1 MKEEM
6 INKAYEIA
14 KERYA
19 ELGVDTEK
27 VLKQMTLSA
36 SRTLQVR

>member
-1 MKEEM
+1 MKEEL

-19 ELGVDTEK
+19 ALGLDVES
-27 VLKQMTLSA
+27 VYLYALLA
-36 SRTLQVR
+36 GR

>member
-19 ELGVDTEK
+19 ELSGEK
-27 VLKQMTLSA
+27 EKDLNKL
-36 SRTLQVR
+36 